1 MSIVSRHYDVSMT
14 SNFTNSAFMS
24 CHGKQCYFRK
34 KILKSRGM
42 QEKDNGH
49 GLQRTCR
56 MISVINLFRVFEII
70 TFCFVVAICD
80 LVYDVETIFHLFDV

>member
-1 MSIVSRHYDVSMT
+1 MT

-49 GLQRTCR
+49 GLQRR
-56 MISVINLFRVFEII
+56 MILVVNVFHIFEII
-70 TFCFVVAICD
+70 IFCFVVAICD
-80 LVYDVETIFHLFDV
+80 LVYDVETIFHLSYVQTASGNIF